1 MALPADYLER
11 VYAGVL
17 GKIIGVYLGRPFEG
31 WLHERILAELGEV
44 RCYVHERLGK
54 PLVVTD
60 DDISGTFAFARALE
74 DNGFTPDLTAARIG
88 DAWLNY
94 IVEGRTILWWGGV
107 GNSTEHTAFVRLANG
122 IDAPRSGSIA
132 LNGRIVAEQIGA
144 QIFVDGWAMAA
155 PGDPEL
161 AADLARRAASVSH
174 DGEAIYGAQV
184 IAAMESLA
192 FVERDLGRLLDAAVA
207 LIPRDCAIARMIADL
222 RGIRAAQPDWR
233 AGFRRFRQSYNY
245 ELYPGN
251 CHMVPNHG
259 VIVLALLYGD
269 DDFQKTLSIANTCGW
284 DTDCNSGNAGCLMG
298 IKNSLAG
305 IDAGPDWRGPVADR
319 LYVSTA
325 DGGRTITDAA
335 TEACRLAAAGHGLA
349 EHRAAA
355 GPGWRP
361 PKQGARF
368 HFELPG
374 SVQGFRADD
383 GPETR
388 GTVALANVEGH
399 SRLGSRSLKL
409 ACSGLAAGVSAR
421 AGTPVFVPPQDLAM
435 PGYGLQ
441 ACPALYPGQLLEAE
455 IEADAA
461 NRFPLQAGLYVK
473 AYGSADA
480 PVLYRSP
487 AVAMGSGARRSLAW
501 RVPDTAGAPVYEA
514 GVEAAG
520 ERGASGALYLDR
532 LWWTG
537 EPDAVLGPQADGGTA
552 WRRAWVD
559 ATSQF
564 ISGRKEAIRVAQ
576 NRGTGLLIQG
586 ARDWRDVEAGAEITV
601 YMARSWGLA
610 IRVQGLRRYAAL
622 LVCDDGRAR
631 LVRVFDRERTV
642 LAEAPFCC
650 APGTAHNLKLRARGE
665 ALAAA
670 IDSRLTLEAPTGA
683 PADGAVALVCEEGTI
698 GTDRVVVR
706 PAPSAD
712 GDRAPGVGEA
722 RRGQVEAER

>member
-1 MALPADYLER
+1 MAIPADYLER

-17 GKIIGVYLGRPFEG
+17 GKLIGVYLGRPFEG
-31 WLHERILAELGEV
+31 WPHERILAELGEV
-44 RCYVHERLGK
+44 RTYVHERLGK

-60 DDISGTFAFARALE
+60 DDVSGTFAFVRALE
-74 DNGFTPDLTAARIG
+74 DNGCAPDLSAAQIG

-94 IVEGRTILWWGGV
+94 IIEGRTILWWGGV
-107 GNSTEHTAFVRLANG
+107 GNSTEHTAFVRLASG
-122 IDAPRSGSIA
+122 IEAPRSGSIA

-144 QIFVDGWAMAA
+144 QIFIDGWAMAA
-155 PGDPEL
+155 PGDPEM

-192 FVERDLGRLLDAAVA
+192 FVERGLGRLLDAAVA
-207 LIPRDCAIARMIADL
+207 LIPRDCAIARMIGDL
-222 RGIRAAQPDWR
+222 REIRAGEADWR
-233 AGFRRFRQSYNY
+233 EGFRRFRRRYNY

-269 DDFQKTLSIANTCGW
+269 DDFQKTLMIANTCGW

-298 IKNSLAG
+298 IKNGLEG

-319 LYVSTA
+319 LYVTTA
-325 DGGRTITDAA
+325 DGGAAITDAA
-335 TEACRLAAAGHGLA
+335 TEACRLASAGRRLA
-349 EHRAAA
+349 ERRGLRTA
-355 GPGWRP
+355 GWKP
-361 PKQGARF
+361 PKDGARF

-383 GPETR
+383 SPETR
-388 GTVALANVEGH
+388 GTLVLGNVEGH

-441 ACPALYPGQLLEAE
+441 ACPALYPGQLLEAD
-455 IEADAA
+455 IEADRA
-461 NRFPLQAGLYVK
+461 NPVPVSASLYVK
-473 AYGSADA
+473 AYGRADA
-480 PVLYRSP
+480 PVLHRGP
-487 AVAMGSGARRSLAW
+487 LAAMGAGSRRLLAW
-501 RVPDTAGAPVYEA
+501 RVPDTASAPVYEV
-514 GVEAAG
+514 GVEVTG
-520 ERGASGALYLDR
+520 EKGASGVLYLDLLR
-532 LWWTG
+532 WSG
-537 EPDAVLGPQADGGTA
+537 EPDTALGPQADGGTA

-559 ATSQF
+559 ATSSF
-564 ISGRKEAIRVAQ
+564 LAGRKEALRVAQ

-586 ARDWRDVEAGAEITV
+586 ARDWRDVEASAELTV

-610 IRVQGLRRYAAL
+610 VRVQGLRRYAAL

-631 LVRVFDRERTV
+631 LVRVFDGKRTV
-642 LAEAPFCC
+642 LAEAPFACE
-650 APGTAHNLKLRARGE
+650 PGTTHLLSLRARGS

-670 IDSRLTLEAPTGA
+670 IDGGLALEARTGA
-683 PADGAVALVCEEGTI
+683 PPDGAAALVCEEGTI
-698 GTDRVVVR
+698 GTDRLVVR

-712 GDRAPGVGEA
+712 GAPAPGV
-722 RRGQVEAER
+722 V